1 MSFPERLKAL
11 RKSANISQ
19 QILGDAMNVTKVS
32 ISGYENG
39 NRKPD
44 TETLQNLADYFNV
57 STDYLLGRSAV
68 METAS
73 QYGSDIHLEIPAED
87 YSILVALQRYPDLH
101 QELKKNPDKVA
112 GQLFRF
118 WSFLQEER
126 KL

>member
-73 QYGSDIHLEIPAED
+73 QYGSDMHLAIPAED

-101 QELKKNPDKVA
+101 HALKENPEKVA

-118 WSFLQEER
+118 WSFLQEES